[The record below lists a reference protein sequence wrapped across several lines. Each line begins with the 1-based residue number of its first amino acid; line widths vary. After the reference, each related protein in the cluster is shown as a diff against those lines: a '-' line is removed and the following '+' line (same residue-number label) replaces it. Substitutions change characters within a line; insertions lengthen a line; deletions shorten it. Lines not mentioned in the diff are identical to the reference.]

1 MSNKT
6 NGGLFVVGMVI
17 GGAIGTVAGILIA
30 PRTGRE
36 TRTILGKSLE
46 ALPEMAEDITSSVQ
60 LQADRLSE
68 SARRNWD
75 DTLVRLR
82 ESLAAG
88 IEATQLGEESLDNQL
103 KQSNRS
109 NHL

>member
-1 MSNKT
+1 MSNKS

-17 GGAIGTVAGILIA
+17 GGAIGTVAGLLMA
-30 PRTGRE
+30 PRAGRD
-36 TRTILGKSLE
+36 TRQILRKSWD
-46 ALPEMAEDITSSVQ
+46 ALPEMAEDLTSSVQ

-75 DTLVRLR
+75 DTLLRLR

-88 IEATQLGEESLDNQL
+88 IEASQLGEESLQEQL
-103 KQSNRS
+103 KESNRT